1 MDQKAESV
9 IKECHYVPSV
19 LQVSTGKRWRV
30 RGGAFC
36 WFRDAQQCPLH
47 TAMLTMRTAIS
58 VMSDGSEGVTL
69 LIVALMVN
77 HSELQ
82 E

>member
-9 IKECHYVPSV
+9 IKECHHVPSV

-30 RGGAFC
+30 RGGAIC

-47 TAMLTMRTAIS
+47 TAMLIMRTAIS

-69 LIVALMVN
+69 LIVALMVDQR
-77 HSELQ
+77 EI
-82 E
+82 EE